1 MKIVKHLSWS
11 NYQCCSLIGRSG
23 PKLWRQAVVSREGCR
38 QAAAAPFR
46 RGAAIQLLATC
57 CERLGWTLTGLIIL
71 YGSSDGFCM
80 LSLYSFTIPRTV
92 DSSMAYSAPNLIRF
106 IKIFDMR
113 SAALFPTCFVA
124 SKACSGPSDHR
135 ARQPLPFLESRSFSE
150 SRPSRTVGRT
160 SPPRCGTLQGWSRT
174 GLAVPVSATGSVTGK
189 GELHVDRFKERPQPN
204 GPWRQVQ
211 DSQKNCGKL
220 VPMPQ
225 ICSSRLSK
233 SQRGPSHP
241 YGPRPNN
248 RRHLSAVQE
257 MFGRKSGHA
266 SALHQPPAEPYSK
279 LEACFAVYP
288 WLLAK
293 IVTGTSSAFTAAFQV
308 S

>member
-1 MKIVKHLSWS
+1 M
-11 NYQCCSLIGRSG
+11 
-23 PKLWRQAVVSREGCR
+23 WRQAVVSREGCR

-135 ARQPLPFLESRSFSE
+135 ARQPLTFLESRITAFPH
-150 SRPSRTVGRT
+150 RGPHVPATVRDPAG
-160 SPPRCGTLQGWSRT
+160 
-174 GLAVPVSATGSVTGK
+174 
-189 GELHVDRFKERPQPN
+189 
-204 GPWRQVQ
+204 
-211 DSQKNCGKL
+211 L
-220 VPMPQ
+220 VPHRSRRACPCHGVRDGERRITCRSLQRATTTKWSMA
-225 ICSSRLSK
+225 SSPRFAKKLRETRPHAPNMLEQTFK
-233 SQRGPSHP
+233 IPARTKPSLWAP
-241 YGPRPNN
+241 TKQSEAFIGCPGNVRAEKWT
-248 RRHLSAVQE
+248 RERSASTA
-257 MFGRKSGHA
+257 GG
-266 SALHQPPAEPYSK
+266 ALQQ
-279 LEACFAVYP
+279 
-288 WLLAK
+288 
-293 IVTGTSSAFTAAFQV
+293 T
-308 S
+308 

>member
-106 IKIFDMR
+106 IKLFDMR

-124 SKACSGPSDHR
+124 SKACAIPRVTVIFRITAFPHRGPHVP
-135 ARQPLPFLESRSFSE
+135 A
-150 SRPSRTVGRT
+150 TVRD
-160 SPPRCGTLQGWSRT
+160 P
-174 GLAVPVSATGSVTGK
+174 AGK

-248 RRHLSAVQE
+248 RRHSSLSAVQE

-266 SALHQPPAEPYSK
+266 SALHQPPAEPCSK
-279 LEACFAVYP
+279 LETCFAVYP
-288 WLLAK
+288 RLLAK
-293 IVTGTSSAFTAAFQV
+293 IVTGTSSAFTAAF